1 MRIVYVC
8 HRLITFILNEIIELE
23 KLHHDIN
30 ILSVHKD
37 RRIYDN
43 IVRPILI
50 EHHLNH
56 KTYLRFSANKNRKKR
71 FINFIRIIFSDF
83 IKRPLITFKGI
94 YYLLKIYDRIGIGI
108 EDYFDIRP
116 LLASRYDVIHAPFST
131 PEIID
136 KVYYLSKVLNIPYT
150 LSFRA
155 HDLYESYNFNEA
167 LKRRNIISKTSKL
180 VTISN
185 YNKSLLEKRLGMNKE
200 IDVIHGAVD
209 FSFFKFDGSHGKEN
223 SIISIGRFHEQ
234 KGIIYLIKAC
244 SILYQRGVSFNCTL
258 IGEGPEKRYYK
269 KVINQLRIP
278 NILFL
283 DYLNRER
290 IKEQLSKSTIFVL
303 PCVIAE
309 NGARDIL
316 SNAIKEAMAIG
327 LPVITSD
334 ICGINELVKDGHSGI
349 LIPPKDPLAIA
360 DAIEDLFSNPK
371 LRKEMGEAGMAKIE
385 KEFNIRKE
393 AKKMESVFL
402 QVVSTN

>member
-1 MRIVYVC
+1 MKITYVC

-56 KTYLRFSANKNRKKR
+56 KTYLRFSTNKSRKER
-71 FINFIRIIFSDF
+71 YINFIRIIFNDF

-94 YYLLKIYDRIGIGI
+94 YYLLKIYDRISIGI

-116 LLASRYDVIHAPFST
+116 LLASRYDIIHAPFST

-136 KVYYLSKVLNIPYT
+136 KIYYLSKVLNIPYT

-155 HDLYESYNFNEA
+155 HDLYESGNFDKA
-167 LKRRNIISKTSKL
+167 LKRRNIISKASKL
-180 VTISN
+180 ITISN
-185 YNKSLLEKRLGMNKE
+185 YNKSLLEKRLGLNKE
-200 IDVIHGAVD
+200 IDVIHGAVN
-209 FSFFKFDGSHGKEN
+209 FSFFKPDNNQRTEN
-223 SIISIGRFHEQ
+223 SIISVCRFHEQ

-244 SILYQRGVSFNCTL
+244 RILHQRGVSFNCTL

-269 KVINQLRIP
+269 KVISESRIP
-278 NILFL
+278 NIFFL
-283 DYLNRER
+283 DYLNREK
-290 IKEQLSKSTIFVL
+290 IKEKLSKSTIFVL

-316 SNAIKEAMAIG
+316 SNAIKEAMAMG

-334 ICGINELVKDGHSGI
+334 ICGINELVKNGHSGI
-349 LIPPKDPLAIA
+349 LVPPKDPLAIA
-360 DAIEDLFSNPK
+360 NAIEDLFNNKK
-371 LRKEMGEAGMAKIE
+371 LRGKIGEAGMKKIE
-385 KEFNIRKE
+385 KEFNIKKE
-393 AKKMESVFL
+393 AKKLESVFR

>member
-37 RRIYDN
+37 RRIYDS

-56 KTYLRFSANKNRKKR
+56 KTHLRVTTNQSRKKR

-83 IKRPLITFKGI
+83 IKRPLITFKSI
-94 YYLLKIYDRIGIGI
+94 YYLLKIYDKMGLGI
-108 EDYFDIRP
+108 EDFFDIRP
-116 LLASRYDVIHAPFST
+116 LLASKYDVIHAPFST
-131 PEIID
+131 PKIID

-155 HDLYESYNFNEA
+155 HDLYESDHFDNA
-167 LKRRNIISKTSKL
+167 LKRRNIISKASKL
-180 VTISN
+180 ITISD
-185 YNKSLLEKRLGMNKE
+185 YNKSLLEKRLGLNKE
-200 IDVIHGAVD
+200 IDVIHGAVN
-209 FSFFKFDGSHGKEN
+209 FSFFKPDNTQKKEN
-223 SIISIGRFHEQ
+223 SIISVCRFHEQ

-244 SILYQRGVSFNCTL
+244 RILNQRGVSFNCTL
-258 IGEGPEKRYYK
+258 IGEGPEKGYYK
-269 KVINQLRIP
+269 KAISDLRIP
-278 NILFL
+278 NIFFL
-283 DYLNRER
+283 DYLNRE
-290 IKEQLSKSTIFVL
+290 KVKAKLSESTIFVL

-316 SNAIKEAMAIG
+316 SNAIKEAMAMR

-334 ICGINELVKDGHSGI
+334 ICGINELVKDGLSGI
-349 LIPPKDPLAIA
+349 LVPPKNPLAIA
-360 DAIEDLFSNPK
+360 NAIEDLFNNKK
-371 LRKEMGEAGMAKIE
+371 LRKKMGEAGMKKIE
-385 KEFNIRKE
+385 KEFNIKKE
-393 AKKMESVFL
+393 AKKLESVFR